1 VNEGGSIFNF
11 QPTLNSQLI
20 NTLAS
25 TRSSG
30 FRLHQISARQ
40 VDAVCRVT
48 EFYAAFA
55 KEKELVADFRANGKF
70 HLSRFVFQLPLWTSP
85 GLSGI
90 IQGHRPFA
98 YE

>member
-1 VNEGGSIFNF
+1 
-11 QPTLNSQLI
+11 
-20 NTLAS
+20 
-25 TRSSG
+25 
-30 FRLHQISARQ
+30 
-40 VDAVCRVT
+40 VT